1 MGVDIKCNDKGF
13 GCGYGTWND
22 IRIQIIK
29 ATFIYLE
36 KKFEEDL
43 QNPLHLDE
51 RDDDNYY
58 GEGSYYY
65 YTMNHLKKFMSI
77 IRQNMEINNVI
88 RTCYN
93 MNYIDSLNYFGVGGL
108 FALCNKNDCDGYYS
122 PGNSYDICNLLTKIE
137 AFMEKENYIYEKIYV
152 NDDEYYCDS
161 VFDTFKESSTTGQ
174 YVRIC

>member
-1 MGVDIKCNDKGF
+1 MGIDINCNDKHF

-22 IRIQIIK
+22 VRIQIIK

-58 GEGSYYY
+58 GEGSSYY
-65 YTMNHLKKFMSI
+65 YTMNHLIKFMSI
-77 IRQNMEINNVI
+77 IRKNMEINNVI

-122 PGNSYDICNLLTKIE
+122 PGNSYDICELLTKIE
-137 AFMEKENYIYEKIYV
+137 RFMERNYIYEMIYV
-152 NDDEYYCDS
+152 SEGRYSDD
-161 VFDTFKESSTTGQ
+161 VFDVFKESSITGQ